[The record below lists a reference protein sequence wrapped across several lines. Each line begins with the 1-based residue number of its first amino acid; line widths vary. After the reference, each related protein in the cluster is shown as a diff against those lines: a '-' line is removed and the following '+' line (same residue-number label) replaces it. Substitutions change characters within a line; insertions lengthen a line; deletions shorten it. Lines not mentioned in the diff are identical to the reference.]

1 MLMKLW
7 NSIVMCAVA
16 GFASAKDAGD
26 ALLDKMIAFPGSY
39 SQVCDVMT
47 APQDIPYRAYVLTD
61 FAGASFSKVNLQTLE
76 KNRDALVKA
85 VRARLL
91 AVDFNRAPKD
101 PGKDPK
107 PEESFDGDDTGCDPA
122 SLNPLLLDLILKL
135 KATEALPELLVVE
148 DKLVKAIARAKD
160 EAKAPAP
167 RVDGWHVGM
176 ENHEYDENEPQEK
189 ADRRVHLFNS
199 RVAQRDLVM
208 TMGKL
213 MREKSFSPYLGTSLE
228 KAYVKG
234 IRKQAKSEGYDSLKP
249 GQPIPKRF
257 EGHEIEFDSVTKLPF
272 RRYMPV
278 KVPYSRESRDEVR
291 AAAGKWIAA
300 HP

>member
-7 NSIVMCAVA
+7 ISIMMSAVTGLA
-16 GFASAKDAGD
+16 AAKDAGE

-61 FAGASFSKVNLQTLE
+61 FAGASFSKANQQHLE
-76 KNRDALVKA
+76 THRDALVKA
-85 VRARLL
+85 IRARLL
-91 AVDFNRAPKD
+91 EIDFNRAPKD

-160 EAKAPAP
+160 DVKAPAP

-176 ENHEYDENEPQEK
+176 ENFDWQENEPQEK
-189 ADRRVHLFNS
+189 RDRRIHLFNS

-213 MREKSFSPYLGTSLE
+213 MRERAFAPYLATSLE
-228 KAYVKG
+228 KAFVKG
-234 IRKQAKSEGYDSLKP
+234 IRKQAKEEGFDSLKP
-249 GQPIPKRF
+249 GQPLPKKF
-257 EGHEIEFDSVTKLPF
+257 EGHEIGFDSVTKLPF

-278 KVPYSRESRDEVR
+278 MVPYSRESRDEVR
-291 AAAGKWIAA
+291 AAAAKWIAA